1 MGVKSKEI
9 KKLKRFK
16 IRTINAVKKFKKKAI
31 SIIEEIAFLFL
42 LIIFSPI
49 IIICVRQLMYDF
61 DYLLGKENDTET
73 FGERIYN
80 LTQKYK

>member
-9 KKLKRFK
+9 KKLKRLK
-16 IRTINAVKKFKKKAI
+16 IRTINALKKFKKKAI

-49 IIICVRQLMYDF
+49 IIICVIQLIYDF